1 MTAEQVPIRPLLYA
15 RLRLFLGGQAE
26 YVGHVLD
33 EEIEKL
39 YVELEQARA
48 GRAGHATEREVEAI
62 KEEIVHLVNVRR
74 DITTGLLDERMEF
87 LKVRVYRGGQA
98 DTLLA
103 VFQDRQADLFEAL
116 AKLRSSGMAEDDH
129 EISETRARLVWLTN
143 VLRELGLASIE
154 LVGPDADP
162 RP

>member
-39 YVELEQARA
+39 YEDLEVARS
-48 GRAGHATEREVEAI
+48 RASESDIEAI

-116 AKLRSSGMAEDDH
+116 AKLRSSGMAEDDP

-162 RP
+162 RL